1 MFLKRTSGSE
11 RHSTT
16 LNPIAQGLCTL
27 HNVACR
33 DIRSSEQRLRQACHG
48 LRKSALANSY
58 RKMNA
63 SPAVPSL
70 RGFEAET
77 EEMRRAFFAR
87 PGCPQFCTK
96 ATSVSHLDTASSI
109 DLPRLGVEDWLLGRQ
124 DSDRSV
130 DGQVLGSKS
139 ACELSLRRRS
149 SAQTLSPVSSSTVPS
164 QRLPWYISVIH
175 EKERSLLVL
184 GEEVRRFSELE
195 GKLQEK
201 DQEILAL
208 QREMEALRKQLK
220 CILRS
225 KGLETSPFPSRRES
239 PLEDGLALGRL
250 SFLKPHMEQEDLQLP
265 EQPQEEDTQA
275 EFSRELSLQLG
286 GGEED
291 QAPGAEPKVA
301 GDGGA
306 RDSAGRAGIVQE
318 EAAADEERG
327 KELEEDDEEEDL
339 TQEGDSS
346 WGRGFSMTESFE
358 DELLAQLEE
367 YERLM
372 LEFHSEL
379 DATRIGYC
387 LAVGTTGSLQRQL
400 AYQESQMGKVV
411 MENEALQKELRERK
425 QQLQAMSDKFS
436 RLRED
441 KKHLEMMGHI
451 EKDNLDLRQRVSDL
465 ESELAKRDL
474 TIAEMISKVSELQ
487 AQLSLEQEHVQ
498 RWKQLQEDVRSRNEA
513 VQQSEQQA
521 RVALESAQARLERL
535 RSRIIQ
541 AAFSVTGVKALAT
554 EISDSDILEA
564 LQRVISER
572 NDYYQQLKQTGVKVP
587 PPQQVEILPS
597 KSKKTLPK

>member
-58 RKMNA
+58 RKM
-63 SPAVPSL
+63 VG
-70 RGFEAET
+70 GFEAET

-96 ATSVSHLDTASSI
+96 ATSVSHLGKNTASSI

-225 KGLETSPFPSRRES
+225 KGLETSPFPSRRS